1 MWFYSTADFRISG
14 FHRKKKP
21 VYILWGRM
29 DVMTSNDKGE
39 HGVMSTNNQNDA
51 KIGLNEKN
59 AHVLNFD
66 ICILGMSMCC

>member
-1 MWFYSTADFRISG
+1 
-14 FHRKKKP
+14 
-21 VYILWGRM
+21 M

-59 AHVLNFD
+59 AHVLHFD